1 MSHAPL
7 RRAAAL
13 AVAAASLLVVLP
25 SSASAKAQDLKVMV
39 RNVYVGADLI
49 PLAAAR
55 TPEEFERAAAERFQT
70 LQVNDFATRAKALA
84 REIRGQNPD
93 LVALQE
99 AAVWRR
105 GPDGIKDGSQTPA
118 NDIIYDSTQL
128 LLQELQAAGRRYRVA
143 VSRDWFDFEG
153 PTALGYDVRVTQRD
167 VILVRVGSRVNIR
180 RTFRGGFNFTFD
192 PPTAVGTAR
201 QLRGWVGVDATLA
214 RRRFRLVNTHL
225 EAYSPEHNERQ
236 MEQLLAGVAASK
248 RRPTLLVGDI
258 NSGPDATGTDDRQA
272 ERTPSG
278 YRAALDGGFRN
289 PLPKTNSCCFAE
301 DLRSTAEPLDSWIDH
316 ILVRPRMR
324 VLRSTYVGESM
335 ADRLGGLWPS
345 DHSGIAAT
353 IRLR

>member
-1 MSHAPL
+1 MSHSPL
-7 RRAAAL
+7 RRGVAL
-13 AVAAASLLVVLP
+13 AVAAASTLLVLP
-25 SSASAKAQDLKVMV
+25 AAAPAKPQDLKVMV

-55 TPEEFERAAAERFQT
+55 TQEEFERNAAATFQV

-84 REIRGQNPD
+84 REIRTQRPD

-105 GPDGIKDGSQTPA
+105 GPDGIKDGPQTPA
-118 NDIIYDSTQL
+118 NDIIYDSTEL
-128 LLQELQAAGRRYRVA
+128 LLEELQAAGARYRVA
-143 VSRDWFDFEG
+143 VSRDWFDFEA

-167 VILVRVGSRVNIR
+167 VILVRVGSRVKIR

-192 PPTAVGTAR
+192 PPTVVGTAR

-214 RRRFRLVNTHL
+214 RRRFRLINTHL

-236 MEQLLAGVAASK
+236 MQQLLAGVAASK

-258 NSGPDATGTDDRQA
+258 NSGPDAQGTDDRAAQ
-272 ERTPSG
+272 RTPSG
-278 YRAALDGGFRN
+278 YREALEAGFRN
-289 PLPKTNSCCFAE
+289 RLPRTNTCCFAE

-316 ILVRPRMR
+316 ILLRPRMR

-335 ADRLGGLWPS
+335 ADRSGGLWPS

>member
-1 MSHAPL
+1 MITAPL
-7 RRAAAL
+7 RRTAAL
-13 AVAAASLLVVLP
+13 AVATASALLVLP
-25 SSASAKAQDLKVMV
+25 AAAPAKPQDLKVMV
-39 RNVYVGADLI
+39 RNLYVGADLI

-55 TPEEFERAAAERFQT
+55 TQEEFEQNAAARYQT
-70 LQVNDFATRAKALA
+70 LQVNDFATRAKPLA
-84 REIRGQNPD
+84 REIRRHRPD

-105 GPDGIKDGSQTPA
+105 GPDGIKDGPQTPA

-128 LLQELQAAGRRYRVA
+128 LLQELRAAGARYRVA

-153 PTALGYDVRVTQRD
+153 PTALGYDIRVTQRD
-167 VILVRVGSRVNIR
+167 VILVRVGSRVKVR
-180 RTFRGGFNFTFD
+180 RTFRGGFNYTFD

-201 QLRGWVGVDATLA
+201 QLRGWVGVDGVLA
-214 RRRFRLVNTHL
+214 GRRFRLINTHL

-236 MEQLLAGVAASK
+236 MKQLLRGVARAK

-258 NSGPDATGTDDRQA
+258 NSGPDAEGTDDRQA

-278 YRAALDGGFRN
+278 YRAALAARFRN
-289 PLPKTNSCCFAE
+289 PLPKTNTCCYAE
-301 DLRSTAEPLDSWIDH
+301 DLRSTSEPLDEWIDH
-316 ILVRPRMR
+316 ILLRPRMR
-324 VLRSTYVGESM
+324 LVRSTYVGRSL
-335 ADRLGGLWPS
+335 ADRFGGLWPS